1 MIPDT
6 WTDAEGINRR
16 LERLG
21 FNGILSIDLEG
32 IDTINAIGAVRTD
45 TSATFSWRG
54 NKRQLP
60 GALKRLAEF
69 AEGAELLLGHN
80 IIEHDLK
87 MLARHNPRLRLLSL
101 PAIDT
106 LYLSPLAF
114 PKNPYHRLVKQYKD
128 PGLARVQA
136 NDPLLDAELTLELLA
151 DIAEKFRVM
160 HGSSRDRVMAYHAL
174 LASGATAK
182 GLDIFFRKIRGTRQ
196 TPHPQD
202 AEPVVRR
209 LLAKSGCRNQASEI
223 ADNAMADLFGNTN
236 RLAVAY
242 LLAWLPE
249 AGGNSVIPPYV
260 EFRFQPSLLADRLR
274 MTHCGE
280 PDCSW
285 CSRHLD
291 PDHELKRYF
300 GFDQFKARPRGP
312 DGESL
317 QRSITSRHLAGK
329 HLLGILPTGTGKS
342 LCYQLPALVR
352 HHNTG
357 ALTVVFSPLVAL
369 MADQVAGM
377 EKAGITTATTINGLI
392 SMPERAAALEKV
404 RLGDASI
411 VLIAPEQLRN
421 RSFREAI
428 AGRHIGAWVVD
439 EAHCLS
445 KWGHDFRPDY
455 RYIAQFISESHSNC
469 SAPLLCL
476 TATAKPDVAKDILG
490 HFYQKLGLELELIDG
505 GAERTNLEFAVTPTS
520 NQRRITHIHETLKD
534 ILGPGK
540 PGGGIVYCRT
550 RRSSEET
557 SEALNELGLKAR
569 HFHSG
574 LTPEEKR
581 FIQADFHEGRIDV
594 VVATNAFGM
603 GIDKPDVRVVVHA
616 EIPGSLESYL
626 QEAGRAGRDNRP
638 AYCVLLFDP
647 DDTERQFA
655 LTARSRLKQRDI
667 QTVHRAI
674 KSLEYRRIRHDAKS
688 DEPVV
693 ATSGEILLEDKEGD
707 FARDSATDDDRV
719 RTAIA
724 WLEESALVKRDEN
737 RTSIFP
743 SSLRIPK
750 LEAARSHVWTEGK
763 RNNVRVEV
771 IERMVKIIARMIQAD
786 PDIGISTDELMEC
799 CGCTMQQLRQAF
811 STMQQLGV
819 ASNDIKLTAYVHAG
833 VENPSKDRLRDAIQL
848 EKEMIS
854 MLREEAPDLEV
865 DQWSRLEL
873 RPLAERLR
881 SEGLRNPIPQ
891 RLARLLRS
899 LSMDGRDEPDSRRSL
914 EMRNHDMDTVVV
926 RLRRDWPAIEGI
938 AERRRTG
945 AACLLDLLLS
955 KLPSGARGVD
965 LLVAGTYGELENA
978 IKNDPALAPK
988 LTSRTPQPL
997 VDRALLWMH
1006 EQEVLTLNHGMTVFR
1021 PAMSLKVKIDGRVF
1035 TEENFQPLQEYYD
1048 EQTVQVHVVNEYAKL
1063 GTGDIGQARTL
1074 AADYFKLDNEDFF
1087 SRWFGTSMAD
1097 IRRDVLPDQ
1106 HRLIVEDLRNRAQQ
1120 QIVADKR
1127 VRTNVLVLAGPGSGK
1142 TRVLVH
1148 RIAYLIRVRREDP
1161 RNILA
1166 LTYNRHAAVEVKR
1179 RLRELIGTDAYGV
1192 GAMTCHALAM
1202 QIIGRS
1208 FAESTTEDLNDNTFE
1223 KILLDATSLLQEKVK
1238 PASLSREQILGRLEW
1253 ILVDEYQDIGELE
1266 YELIAALAGK
1276 ALEDDGARLHLFA
1289 VGDDDQNIYS
1299 FKGASVRYIRRFA
1312 QDYGAKEAYLLENYR
1327 STGHII
1333 DASNRCIKEAS
1344 ERLKRGQPLRV
1355 DDNRAMEP
1363 PGGDWAE
1370 LDGVASGKVQILK
1383 ARGGRWSQAAVA
1395 IEELL
1400 RLSRLDP
1407 DWRWDRCAVIAR
1419 NWDDL
1424 DPVYG
1429 ACRVR
1434 DIPAQMAREEK
1445 QAFWRAR
1452 ETQRL
1457 LRMLRTG
1464 GATVVGTD
1472 RLRQHRLSLPDD
1484 YWSALLAQAL
1494 DEFLLDEDNQ
1504 DVLQVRFVENWLAEW
1519 GREVRRKQFGLLL
1532 TSAHRAKGLEFDH
1545 VVILDGN
1552 WNSVDKEEDAD
1563 APRRLL
1569 YVAMTRARQTLTI
1582 VQLQASQSAGPQDP
1596 QPKGSAGN
1604 RLLSLLQPLG
1614 NAPSVL
1620 VRDPPEPDISRKEF
1634 AERIMHCSLKDV
1646 FLSYPGLKGTRPAV
1660 RSAIERLKPGDKVTM
1675 TRAKERWTILDGH
1688 GNAVGRMAKNW
1699 DLPEG
1704 TQMVHSEVLGV
1715 FVWRKEDTDANKPDF
1730 QLALPEWEVVVPKL
1744 VLTTRS

>member
-1 MIPDT
+1 
-6 WTDAEGINRR
+6 
-16 LERLG
+16 
-21 FNGILSIDLEG
+21 
-32 IDTINAIGAVRTD
+32 
-45 TSATFSWRG
+45 
-54 NKRQLP
+54 
-60 GALKRLAEF
+60 
-69 AEGAELLLGHN
+69 
-80 IIEHDLK
+80 
-87 MLARHNPRLRLLSL
+87 
-101 PAIDT
+101 
-106 LYLSPLAF
+106 
-114 PKNPYHRLVKQYKD
+114 
-128 PGLARVQA
+128 
-136 NDPLLDAELTLELLA
+136 
-151 DIAEKFRVM
+151 
-160 HGSSRDRVMAYHAL
+160 
-174 LASGATAK
+174 
-182 GLDIFFRKIRGTRQ
+182 
-196 TPHPQD
+196 
-202 AEPVVRR
+202 
-209 LLAKSGCRNQASEI
+209 
-223 ADNAMADLFGNTN
+223 
-236 RLAVAY
+236 
-242 LLAWLPE
+242 
-249 AGGNSVIPPYV
+249 
-260 EFRFQPSLLADRLR
+260 
-274 MTHCGE
+274 
-280 PDCSW
+280 
-285 CSRHLD
+285 
-291 PDHELKRYF
+291 
-300 GFDQFKARPRGP
+300 
-312 DGESL
+312 
-317 QRSITSRHLAGK
+317 
-329 HLLGILPTGTGKS
+329 
-342 LCYQLPALVR
+342 
-352 HHNTG
+352 
-357 ALTVVFSPLVAL
+357 
-369 MADQVAGM
+369 
-377 EKAGITTATTINGLI
+377 
-392 SMPERAAALEKV
+392 
-404 RLGDASI
+404 
-411 VLIAPEQLRN
+411 
-421 RSFREAI
+421 
-428 AGRHIGAWVVD
+428 
-439 EAHCLS
+439 
-445 KWGHDFRPDY
+445 
-455 RYIAQFISESHSNC
+455 
-469 SAPLLCL
+469 
-476 TATAKPDVAKDILG
+476 
-490 HFYQKLGLELELIDG
+490 
-505 GAERTNLEFAVTPTS
+505 
-520 NQRRITHIHETLKD
+520 
-534 ILGPGK
+534 
-540 PGGGIVYCRT
+540 
-550 RRSSEET
+550 
-557 SEALNELGLKAR
+557 
-569 HFHSG
+569 
-574 LTPEEKR
+574 
-581 FIQADFHEGRIDV
+581 
-594 VVATNAFGM
+594 M
-603 GIDKPDVRVVVHA
+603 GIDKPDVRIVVHA
-616 EIPGSLESYL
+616 EIPGSLESYV
-626 QEAGRAGRDNRP
+626 QEAGRAGRDNLP

-647 DDTERQFA
+647 DDTDRQFA
-655 LTARSRLKQRDI
+655 LTARSRLSQRDI
-667 QTVHRAI
+667 RTVHRAI
-674 KSLEYRRIRHDAKS
+674 KSLESRRLRHDS
-688 DEPVV
+688 ESEEPVV
-693 ATSGEILLEDKEGD
+693 ATSGEILLEDREGD

-724 WLEESALVKRDEN
+724 WLEESTLIKRDEN

-743 SSLRIPK
+743 STLRIPK
-750 LEAARSHVWTEGK
+750 LDAACSHIRTEGK
-763 RNNVRVEV
+763 RHKVKDEV
-771 IERMVKIIARMIQAD
+771 IERIVKIIAQMIQAD
-786 PDIGISTDELMEC
+786 PDKGISTDELIEC

-811 STMQQLGV
+811 STMEQLGV
-819 ASNDIKLTAYVHAG
+819 ASNEIKLTAYVHAG

-848 EKEMIS
+848 EREMIS
-854 MLREEAPDLEV
+854 ILREEAPDLEM

-899 LSMDGRDEPDSRRSL
+899 LSMDGRDEPDSKRSL
-914 EMRNHDMDTVVV
+914 EMQIHDRNTVVL
-926 RLRRDWPAIEGI
+926 RLRRDWPKIEGI

-945 AACLLDLLLS
+945 AACLLDILLR
-955 KLPSGARGVD
+955 KLPSGAKGVD
-965 LLVAGTYGELENA
+965 LLVASTYGELENA
-978 IKNDPALAPK
+978 IKDDSALAPK
-988 LTSRTPQPL
+988 LKGRTQPL

-1021 PAMSLKVKIDGRVF
+1021 PAMTLKVKIDGRVF
-1035 TEENFQPLQEYYD
+1035 TEENFQPLQEYYN

-1063 GTGDIGQARTL
+1063 ATDDISQARTL
-1074 AADYFKLDNEDFF
+1074 AADYFKLDKDEFEN
-1087 SRWFGTSMAD
+1087 RWFGTSMQD
-1097 IRRDVLPDQ
+1097 IRRDVLPTQ
-1106 HRLIVEDLRNRAQQ
+1106 YRLIVDNLRNRAQQ
-1120 QIVADKR
+1120 GIVTDDR
-1127 VRTNVLVLAGPGSGK
+1127 VITNVLVLAGPGSGK
-1142 TRVLVH
+1142 TKVLVH
-1148 RIAYLIRVRREDP
+1148 RIAYLIRVKREDP

-1192 GAMTCHALAM
+1192 GAMTCHSLAM
-1202 QIIGRS
+1202 QILGRS
-1208 FAESTTEDLNDNTFE
+1208 FAESTTEDPNDNTFK
-1223 KILLDATSLLQEKVK
+1223 KIIRDATSLLQERVK

-1253 ILVDEYQDIGELE
+1253 ILVDEYQDIGEPE
-1266 YELIAALAGK
+1266 YELISALAGK
-1276 ALEDDGARLHLFA
+1276 AKKDPDLRLHMFA

-1299 FKGASVRYIRRFA
+1299 FKGASVRYIRRFEEE
-1312 QDYGAKEAYLLENYR
+1312 YTAKKNYLLENYR

-1355 DDNRAMEP
+1355 DDNRGMEP

-1370 LDGVASGKVQILK
+1370 LDGVASGRVQILK

-1429 ACRVR
+1429 ACRVH

-1484 YWSALLAQAL
+1484 HWSALLAQAL

-1582 VQLQASQSAGPQDP
+1582 IQLQARRSAGPQEP

-1704 TQMVHSEVLGV
+1704 TQMVHSEVLGA